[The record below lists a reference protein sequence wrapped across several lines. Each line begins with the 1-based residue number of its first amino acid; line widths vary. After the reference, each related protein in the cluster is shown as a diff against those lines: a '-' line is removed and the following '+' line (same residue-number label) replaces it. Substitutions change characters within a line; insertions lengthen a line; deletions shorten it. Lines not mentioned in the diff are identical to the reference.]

1 MGKHKSSKHNLGCAR
16 MACDRRPPRPDPPPP
31 HKIRHDDSKPNAQ
44 LTKSDSPKPPIE
56 SVRNS
61 GFYHGLLGYCKE
73 VIEMDVET
81 LKERS
86 EEYLELFNDLKLRT
100 GDERSAQVILQE
112 VGKDIR
118 RSLLS

>member
-1 MGKHKSSKHNLGCAR
+1 
-16 MACDRRPPRPDPPPP
+16 
-31 HKIRHDDSKPNAQ
+31 
-44 LTKSDSPKPPIE
+44 
-56 SVRNS
+56 
-61 GFYHGLLGYCKE
+61 
-73 VIEMDVET
+73 MDVET